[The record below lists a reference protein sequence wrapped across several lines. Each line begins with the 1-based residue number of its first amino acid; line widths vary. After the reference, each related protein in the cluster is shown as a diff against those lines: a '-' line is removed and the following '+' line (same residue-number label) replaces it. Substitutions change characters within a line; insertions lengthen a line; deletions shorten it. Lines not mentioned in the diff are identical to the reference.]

1 MRNNSFTEEP
11 VARGVAVATVLA
23 GSWRQLPPKLRI
35 SPTQVSRIVPQ
46 LLIAGAGALASRRVR
61 KSRLS
66 LPTADAQQL
75 RSKYVDYALQAIICE
90 QEIIDVVRCLRAR
103 GIDPILI
110 KGWAAGRHYAAS
122 TLRPSGDIDICVAPE
137 EMPEAQ
143 AVVSKRRSGSHAVDL
158 YHEEI
163 DLLDSSD
170 FDDLAQHA
178 ETVSLA
184 GDKVRV
190 LGAEDNLRILCLH
203 FLKHGAWRAVWLCD
217 ITAALEARRK
227 NFDWDRCLGTGKPR
241 ANWVLSVLGLAHELL
256 GADST
261 GTPAETVTGRLPGW
275 FVACV
280 LKEWNR
286 TDLPTQPKF
295 VSQVTRVRRPAAVF
309 EMLRKRWPNR
319 IQGTIDARGN
329 FDDRSP
335 LPFQVRQGLVRL
347 GKLLSSR

>member
-1 MRNNSFTEEP
+1 MMIN
-11 VARGVAVATVLA
+11 A
-23 GSWRQLPPKLRI
+23 
-35 SPTQVSRIVPQ
+35 
-46 LLIAGAGALASRRVR
+46 
-61 KSRLS
+61 
-66 LPTADAQQL
+66 
-75 RSKYVDYALQAIICE
+75 
-90 QEIIDVVRCLRAR
+90 RCLRAR

-143 AVVSKRRSGSHAVDL
+143 EVVSKRRSGSHAVDL

-163 DLLDSSD
+163 ALLDSSD

-184 GDKVRV
+184 GDNVRV
-190 LGAEDNLRILCLH
+190 LGAEDNLRILCLYV
-203 FLKHGAWRAVWLCD
+203 LKHGAWRAVWLCD
-217 ITAALEARRK
+217 IAAAPEARRK
-227 NFDWDRCLGTGKPR
+227 DFDWDRCLGTGTPR

-275 FVACV
+275 FVDCV

-309 EMLRKRWPNR
+309 EMLRKRRPNR
-319 IQGTIDARGN
+319 IQATIDARGN

-335 LPFQVRQGLVRL
+335 LPFQVRQGLVRF